1 MPWTSSFH
9 QKDHFLY
16 ASPPTPD
23 PLTHINDALAEV
35 LALARKTGTF
45 EVLKGWRNE
54 LYPII
59 GAPGGTVC
67 LERAGTALFGILTMG
82 VHMTVYVRA
91 PDGGLKIWVPRRA
104 PSKQTYPNML
114 DNSVAG
120 GIAIG
125 ETPFTALVR
134 EAAEEA
140 SLPASLIRASARACG
155 TVSYFH
161 VRDGR
166 AGGETGLLQ
175 PEVQYVYELEVGEE
189 VELKPADGEVSEFY
203 LWGVEEVQGALGRGE
218 FKPNCAVVLVD
229 FLVKH
234 GVLTAENEEDYLE
247 IVARLNRR
255 LPLPMKGKKW
265 DGAA

>member
-1 MPWTSSFH
+1 
-9 QKDHFLY
+9 
-16 ASPPTPD
+16 
-23 PLTHINDALAEV
+23 
-35 LALARKTGTF
+35 
-45 EVLKGWRNE
+45 
-54 LYPII
+54 
-59 GAPGGTVC
+59 
-67 LERAGTALFGILTMG
+67 
-82 VHMTVYVRA
+82 MTVYVRA